1 MVLSRWVNSH
11 VARLAVI
18 LVLLGGIL
26 SMATAASKSGW
37 RDVRGTKIKGSP
49 VEVLGPFAL
58 FRDGAKRG
66 NRVLLRGLT
75 EEDCRRFYEETKER
89 SELGPTFA
97 GATGSFTR
105 LFDGRVSRV
114 RDEKRVPADL
124 SRQSEPEILLV
135 LYGHPHNG
143 NSWRGLNNF
152 VSIYHRLKR
161 VLGDRV
167 EFIFFGAVNEPQA
180 QTQIATKMH
189 MPWLIA
195 DAELGRRARSLADLA
210 RSKET
215 QLMVISRD
223 GAPIISG
230 HAEDLASTLKFID
243 ELGGLA
249 GLMNP
254 ANPKSW
260 KDRQYYFGAIRGVQY
275 ARQATGPEMIGD
287 PLNPVTLREYGVGGI
302 TADLIISG
310 SGEVD
315 HVELLPESIVP
326 PKLVEALTIAM
337 KRSGVFLPAFNQ
349 GKPGPSVYRYE
360 LEIPPEDVVAEADA
374 AWLSGDTMHEVILN
388 DWFLLR
394 PIQVPESNFSD
405 VSYTNQDGV
414 MVMQAFEVSD
424 TDVTKGEQMSAFTTN
439 WFDAE
444 GAGKVN
450 PTVGQKVRV
459 DGEVLAWEAVSG
471 ELGLI
476 DFQKGIGELEYT
488 IGYGWIEF
496 EVPTPQEAW
505 LGIGSDD
512 GIKIWHNGELVHDK
526 WVRRNSLIDD
536 DIVPLKLSAGRNTL
550 LVKIQNAWGDWSFI
564 SRLRIKAK

>member
-1 MVLSRWVNSH
+1 MGWCS
-11 VARLAVI
+11 VAVSA
-18 LVLLGGIL
+18 
-26 SMATAASKSGW
+26 KPDW
-37 RDVRGTKIKGSP
+37 QDVRGTKIKGSP

-66 NRVLLRGLT
+66 NRVLLRGLS
-75 EEDCRRFYEETKER
+75 EDVCRRFYEETAKR

-97 GATGSFTR
+97 EATGSLTR

-114 RDEKRVPADL
+114 RDEKLVPADL
-124 SRQSEPEILLV
+124 SGQAEPELLVV

-143 NSWRGLNNF
+143 NSWRGLRNF
-152 VSIYHRLKR
+152 ESIYHRLKR
-161 VLGDRV
+161 VLGERV
-167 EFIFFGAVNEPQA
+167 EFIFFGAVNDSQA
-180 QTQIATKMH
+180 QMQIATKMH

-195 DAELGRRARSLADLA
+195 DAELGRRARYLADLA

-215 QLMVISRD
+215 QLMVISRN

-230 HAEDLASTLKFID
+230 HAEDLESTLRFID

-249 GLMNP
+249 GLMNS

-260 KDRQYYFGAIRGVQY
+260 KDRQHYFGAIRGLPY
-275 ARQATGPEMIGD
+275 AQKSTGPEMLGN
-287 PLNPVTLREYGVGGI
+287 PLNPVTLREYGVGRI
-302 TADLIISG
+302 AADLTIAESG
-310 SGEVD
+310 KIE
-315 HVELLPESIVP
+315 HVELLPDSIVP
-326 PKLVEALTIAM
+326 ENLKAPLSTAIQ
-337 KRSGVFLPAFNQ
+337 RSGVFLPAYHN
-349 GKPGPSVYRYE
+349 GEAKKEVYHYE
-360 LEIPPEDVVAEADA
+360 LAIPPEDVVAEADA
-374 AWLSGDTMHEVILN
+374 AWLSGETMHEVILN

-394 PIQVPESNFSD
+394 PIQVPESNFSN
-405 VSYTNQDGV
+405 VSYTDQDGV

-439 WFDAE
+439 WFDEA
-444 GAGKVN
+444 GASSVN
-450 PTVGQKVRV
+450 PIAEKQVRV
-459 DGEVLAWEAVSG
+459 DGTLLEWEEVTG

-496 EVPTPQEAW
+496 EVPTSKQAW

-526 WVRRNSLIDD
+526 WIRRNSLIDD
-536 DIVPLKLSAGRNTL
+536 DIVPLKLTAGRNTL
-550 LVKIQNAWGDWSFI
+550 MVKIQNAWGDWSFI
-564 SRLRIKAK
+564 SRLRIRAK